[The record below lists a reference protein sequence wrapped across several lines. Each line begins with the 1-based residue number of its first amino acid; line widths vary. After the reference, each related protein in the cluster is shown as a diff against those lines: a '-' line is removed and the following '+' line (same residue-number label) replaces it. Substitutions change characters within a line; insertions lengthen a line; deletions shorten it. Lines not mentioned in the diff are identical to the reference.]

1 MAIAVF
7 WHVNQGPTS
16 NAAWNA
22 IVRDLIVKYR
32 KNDAEAARIMFLE
45 YSLVGMR

>member
-1 MAIAVF
+1 VAIAVF